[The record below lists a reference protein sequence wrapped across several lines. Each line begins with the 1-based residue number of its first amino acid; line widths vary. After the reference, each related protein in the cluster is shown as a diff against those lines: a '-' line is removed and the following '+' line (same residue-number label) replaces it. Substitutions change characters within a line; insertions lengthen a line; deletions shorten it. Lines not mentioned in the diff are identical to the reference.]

1 MTFFLRIS
9 LLLLLAALPALSQAA
24 PEKIVQSAAN
34 TARPRAVKRPKV
46 QPVTVVLPAAALHQT
61 LSSLLP
67 LPVEEIDAAGRR
79 FQGSITIDSISS
91 LSVEQGRIVLAG
103 QLSGRDLS
111 MNASVG
117 SQNIHIRL
125 GSLAL
130 PVICEVALRF
140 DRSRQFLLLTPMFKR
155 TSSGRNEAEEGL
167 MALLNNLSKEYQ
179 VPLRN
184 LLPLSGMI
192 GSKQVRLRMEPLDI
206 RAENGAVTLWLRPVA
221 AGKRR

>member
-1 MTFFLRIS
+1 MTAYFRIFAA
-9 LLLLLAALPALSQAA
+9 LLLVTLPALGQAA
-24 PEKIVQSAAN
+24 PEKIVQPVVN

-46 QPVTVVLPAAALHQT
+46 QPVTVILPAAALHQT

-67 LPVEEIDAAGRR
+67 LPLEDIDAAGRR
-79 FQGSITIDSISS
+79 FQGSIVLDSISS
-91 LSVEQGRIVLAG
+91 LTINQGRIILAG

-125 GSLAL
+125 GSLTL
-130 PVICEVALRF
+130 PVLCEVTLRF
-140 DRSRQFLLLTPMFKR
+140 DRHRQLLLLTPVFR
-155 TSSGRNEAEEGL
+155 RSSSGSNEAEEGL

-184 LLPLSGMI
+184 LLPLSGAI

-206 RAENGAVTLWLRPVA
+206 RADDGVVTLWLRPVTG
-221 AGKRR
+221 GKRR